1 MNSRME
7 MWNEMDAKKLAE
19 EFELGERYVQGGREV
34 ELLIAKALRAFGKPP
49 EAAPRDIAQEL
60 IAGLEEVRDMRK
72 CKKCT
77 APHCFCEGGAGEETI
92 AVPREMFQAAMCS
105 VNRDRWTSNR
115 EGLEGSAQAMKELHD
130 QMSDLWMASSSQ
142 PQICEQGK

>member
-49 EAAPRDIAQEL
+49 EARA
-60 IAGLEEVRDMRK
+60 

-77 APHCFCEGGAGEETI
+77 APHCFCEGSGTEATTLKNV
-92 AVPREMFQAAMCS
+92 AVALRSLVACVE
-105 VNRDRWTSNR
+105 RDRTGSGILLPT
-115 EGLEGSAQAMKELHD
+115 EAALGSAKQVLSRIAE
-130 QMSDLWMASSSQ
+130 
-142 PQICEQGK
+142 